1 MGFTLPGSNLILSH
15 YPSPVL
21 STHLLLFTLTLL
33 LSCLSLSLM
42 ICDCVKPSKSQ
53 ENLSI
58 LRFLTLSHMWNSFFF
73 MQVNLFMG
81 FQNQYSVYHNAESC
95 LLSMGKENCRM
106 SFSIWWTRK
115 TLVREDL
122 IRKQKL
128 ILFIPWRLCVC

>member
-1 MGFTLPGSNLILSH
+1 
-15 YPSPVL
+15 
-21 STHLLLFTLTLL
+21 
-33 LSCLSLSLM
+33 
-42 ICDCVKPSKSQ
+42 VKPSKSQ